1 MFYIIFSLIHITSDT
16 NKEKVWMGMV
26 KRMFRVWGFLRR
38 GWDKRG
44 RKGKEKEKVWKG
56 IGKCVFRV
64 HGAALLQDQ
73 RHTSVTPPTRSANQ
87 ANKSSNVQHHHHL
100 HDHQHYEWD
109 HHSIYITTTT
119 TTITDMIIITTITIS
134 TSFKTLHAIP
144 TKKKQNPTENHCK

>member
-1 MFYIIFSLIHITSDT
+1 MFYLIFSLIHITSDT

-44 RKGKEKEKVWKG
+44 RKGNEKEKVWKG

-87 ANKSSNVQHHHHL
+87 ANKSSNIHHHHHL
-100 HDHQHYEWD
+100 HHHHDHYGWY
-109 HHSIYITTTT
+109 HHSIFIN
-119 TTITDMIIITTITIS
+119 TTITYLIIITTITIS